1 MVYRITVLSFTHSA
15 LISDRWLAFAFNITQ
30 NSFPK
35 GTDFFPPSDESTPDM
50 RQSRKQTFFSVAV
63 LTTVKCDLF
72 KTRYMFLR
80 VGRGELRT
88 LLKGNMSDGCQPPPI
103 TWYVFFLSHTE
114 VFPTSDFRKTNSYK
128 RSEQPCG
135 RHMLEMGW
143 FKLINVSWD
152 LFVLQ
157 DVWTDLVQWECS
169 TIAIWWNPGV
179 SSPPNCAVC
188 SVSLLSS
195 LQKLQMISLIDYEL
209 EMYPPTQ
216 LLVFQDKDSVSLLT
230 LSKKKKKKEKHR
242 HLWCSTMRNVFTEQ
256 MCTLTFFYMLWQVH

>member
-35 GTDFFPPSDESTPDM
+35 RTGFFPPSDESTPDM

-80 VGRGELRT
+80 GGRSELRT
-88 LLKGNMSDGCQPPPI
+88 VLKGNMSDGCQPPPI
-103 TWYVFFLSHTE
+103 SWYVFFLSHTQ
-114 VFPTSDFRKTNSYK
+114 VFPLVISYHTFRKTNSHK

-143 FKLINVSWD
+143 FKLINVLWD

-157 DVWTDLVQWECS
+157 DVRTHLVQWACA

-179 SSPPNCAVC
+179 SSLLIVL
-188 SVSLLSS
+188 SVQSHSC
-195 LQKLQMISLIDYEL
+195 QA
-209 EMYPPTQ
+209 
-216 LLVFQDKDSVSLLT
+216 
-230 LSKKKKKKEKHR
+230 SKSAKWY
-242 HLWCSTMRNVFTEQ
+242 L
-256 MCTLTFFYMLWQVH
+256 